1 MKIIKFLTSKAFLKQ
16 IIIAVV
22 AVVVLVFVVLKW
34 LNITTNHGEFKE
46 VPDLTGKSITVVKA
60 LLEEQNLNLKI
71 QDCTNYNPDYPK
83 FSVLEQNPEKGTQVK
98 ENRKIYVT
106 LNPSGYKKIKVPN
119 IVGKTKRQA
128 VATLKALEFKIGKI
142 TMKPEFAKDVVLGM
156 QFEGK
161 KISEEELLPKKSV
174 IDLIISDGSLDFDEK
189 APQENNENE
198 PER

>member
-1 MKIIKFLTSKAFLKQ
+1 MKIIKFLTSKTFLKQ
-16 IIIAVV
+16 IIIAVI
-22 AVVVLVFVVLKW
+22 AVVVLVFIVLKW

-60 LLEEQNLNLKI
+60 LLEEQDLQLKI

-83 FSVLEQNPEKGTQVK
+83 YSVLEQNPEKGTQVK

-128 VATLKALEFKIGKI
+128 IATLKALEFEVGKI
-142 TMKPEFAKDVVLGM
+142 TMRPEFAKDVVLGM
-156 QFEGK
+156 QHKGNKLTKDEM
-161 KISEEELLPKKSV
+161 LPKKSV
-174 IDLIISDGSLDFDEK
+174 IDLIISDGSLDFDEE
-189 APQENNENE
+189 APQENNNNE
-198 PER
+198 SGE